1 MSLLGDITK
10 VDRET
15 LILKFIEMIFNEDWR
30 FTFQEDIYYL
40 LG

>member
-1 MSLLGDITK
+1 MSLLGDIAK

-15 LILKFIEMIFNEDWR
+15 LILKFIEMIFNDDWR
-30 FTFQEDIYYL
+30 LTFHEDIYYL